1 MRVVVDP
8 DLCQGHARCNLHAP
22 AVFGLTE
29 DDGHALVLLDPV
41 PAVHEEAAR
50 KAAIACPE
58 RAIAVVD
65 DG

>member
-8 DLCQGHARCNLHAP
+8 DLCQGHARCNMHAP

-29 DDGHALVLLDPV
+29 DDGHAVVLLDPV
-41 PAVHEEAAR
+41 PAVHEEPAA

-58 RAIAVVD
+58 RAIAVVE
-65 DG
+65 